1 MMQSVIII
9 PALNEERA
17 IGGVVRSVIAQTD
30 RVIVVDNGSTDAT
43 AARAREA
50 GAEIIRVDRPGYGR
64 ACLAGVA
71 AAEGAEGAEGAELI
85 VFMDGDGADNP
96 DDLSALIA
104 PILSGNMDFVVGS
117 RLRGETE
124 TGALTFAQRAG
135 NRLATGLMRLLW
147 NGKFTDLG
155 PFRAITRS
163 AYDRLDMQA
172 PTFGW
177 TVEMQVRALKS
188 DLRCCEVPVSYRRRI
203 GVSKIS
209 GTIRGVCLAGWYI
222 LGTILVEAFRPHPNE
237 NVRPKAQDAPPMRT
251 ALLDSPVLT
260 EPKHR
265 SGSCS

>member
-17 IGGVVRSVIAQTD
+17 IGGVVRSVIAQAD

-43 AARAREA
+43 AACAREA
-50 GAEIIRVDRPGYGR
+50 GAEIIHVDRPGYGR

-71 AAEGAEGAEGAELI
+71 AAKDAELI

-104 PILSGNMDFVVGS
+104 PILSGKMDFVVGS

-147 NGKFTDLG
+147 NGAFTDLG
-155 PFRAITRS
+155 PFRAITHS

-188 DLRCCEVPVSYRRRI
+188 DLRYCEVPVSYRRRI

-222 LGTILVEAFRPHPNE
+222 LGTILVEAFRPHPSE
-237 NVRPKAQDAPPMRT
+237 NVGPNAQDAPSMRT
-251 ALLDSPVLT
+251 ARLGSPVLT
-260 EPKHR
+260 ASKRR